1 MVETLLASLYLPRWN
16 TSMQLIGNGETLK
29 IPVGTAGLVVVQG
42 GEVTVSLAGSSESIK
57 LAAADHA
64 VSTGSQDAE
73 IRPVSGAAKVLV
85 ATFDAIGLEHNRIDK
100 LLPPLTL
107 VQSREYESLMR
118 TNGLLENATRSGL
131 NADNWGDQLIISK
144 LAEAILLQALATELD
159 RSIPD
164 LYDMPQEL
172 MEALSD
178 RNIGPVIRKIWSDPS
193 LPWTVPMMARLARLS
208 RSTFAERFRS
218 LVGEPPLRH
227 LTEVRMKL
235 ACRLLSE
242 GGLGV
247 TAIGRMVGY
256 ENGSS
261 FSNSFKKW
269 SNLSPL
275 EFRKQAHNGAD
286 EKAVEG
292 ASEPDVPSGQPAY

>member
-1 MVETLLASLYLPRWN
+1 MVETLLASLYLPRWETAMRVIG
-16 TSMQLIGNGETLK
+16 TSDCVR
-29 IPVGTAGLVVVQG
+29 IPDGTAVLVVVQG
-42 GEVTVSLAGSSESIK
+42 GEVTVTLAGSSDTVHLTSG
-57 LAAADHA
+57 DHA
-64 VSTGSQDAE
+64 VSTGAQETLIQPAG
-73 IRPVSGAAKVLV
+73 GAAKVLL

-100 LLPPLTL
+100 LLPSLTL
-107 VQSREYESLMR
+107 IQCREFESLR
-118 TNGLLENATRSGL
+118 RSNGLLENAARLGFDGET
-131 NADNWGDQLIISK
+131 WGNQLIISK

-164 LYDMPQEL
+164 FFEMPQEL
-172 MEALSD
+172 MDALSD

-269 SNLSPL
+269 ANLSPL
-275 EFRKQAHNGAD
+275 EFRKQAHGAPL
-286 EKAVEG
+286 G
-292 ASEPDVPSGQPAY
+292 PDVQMSDKAASVQI

>member
-1 MVETLLASLYLPRWN
+1 MVETLLASLYLPRW
-16 TSMQLIGNGETLK
+16 TTTMRLIGKSDCVRL
-29 IPVGTAGLVVVQG
+29 PDGTAGLVVVQG
-42 GEVTVSLAGSSESIK
+42 GEVSVTLAGSDQSIH
-57 LAAADHA
+57 LSAGDHA
-64 VSTGSQDAE
+64 VSTGAQE
-73 IRPVSGAAKVLV
+73 TQIRSIAGAAKILL
-85 ATFDAIGLEHNRIDK
+85 ATFDAIGLEHNRINK
-100 LLPPLTL
+100 LLPALTL
-107 VQSREYESLMR
+107 VQSKEYESLKR
-118 TNGLLENATRSGL
+118 SNGLLENAARLGL
-131 NADNWGDQLIISK
+131 NEDNWGDQLIISK

-164 LYDMPQEL
+164 LFDMPQEL
-172 MEALSD
+172 MEALGD

-269 SNLSPL
+269 ASLSPL
-275 EFRKQAHNGAD
+275 EFRKQAHGS
-286 EKAVEG
+286 
-292 ASEPDVPSGQPAY
+292 ASNANENLISQPVSKHHAY